1 MNIIYSEI
9 KGQYAALAQT
19 HTYLDTQMENIRP
32 LLDGSG
38 TLVFMGSGSS
48 YALAKSAALTARLK
62 LGRSAIAIAAG
73 DLLLHMDAYRP
84 LLENCVMVV
93 LSRSGETTEA
103 TLSLQ
108 NMKAAGIPF
117 QTLGLSCTA
126 GATLSKLSDVALEMP
141 WAFDN
146 SVCQTRTVTCLYFSC
161 AYMAAALAGDD
172 ALQRDLLATI
182 EQGPAYMERCEK
194 TLKHLADS
202 DWTRGVVLGDA
213 ELAGLCDEGALA
225 FKEICQLPSNFY
237 HLLDVRHGPM
247 VLIGPGT
254 IVVVALSA
262 PDNTYELALV
272 RDLLAKGATVICYS
286 DTPIDVEGVTNIT
299 FGQPLAHPARGIP
312 FIAICQLLTYYKSF
326 HTHADPDNPD
336 GLSPWIAL

>member
-9 KGQYAALAQT
+9 KEQYASLERTRA
-19 HTYLDTQMENIRP
+19 YLDTQMESIRSAVE
-32 LLDGSG
+32 GQG
-38 TLVFMGSGSS
+38 TLVFMGCGSS

-84 LLENCVMVV
+84 LLEGCVVIV

-108 NMKAAGIPF
+108 NMRAAGIRF
-117 QTLGLSCTA
+117 RTVGLSCTA
-126 GATLSKLSDVALEMP
+126 GATLAELSDVALEMP
-141 WAFDN
+141 WAFDH

-161 AYMAAALAGDD
+161 VYIAAALSGED
-172 ALQRDLLATI
+172 ALGRDLLATI
-182 EQGPAYMERCEK
+182 EGGPAYMDRHEK
-194 TLKHLADS
+194 TLERLAAGG
-202 DWTRGVVLGDA
+202 WTRGVVLGDA
-213 ELAGLCDEGALA
+213 ELAGLCDEGALT

-247 VLIGPGT
+247 VLIDPQT
-254 IVVVALSA
+254 IVIVALTA
-262 PDNTYELALV
+262 PDNPYELALV
-272 RDLLAKGATVICYS
+272 RDLLAKGATVVCYS
-286 DTPIDVEGVTNIT
+286 DMPADIAGVTNIS
-299 FGQPLAHPARGIP
+299 FGQALAHPARGIP

-336 GLSPWIAL
+336 GLTPWIAL